1 MAEGTTAPGGVSVV
15 IPAHD
20 EEARLPRC
28 LAGLAPLVGPLA
40 LDVVVVANG
49 CTDRTAEVAR
59 AHPWVTV
66 VEHPVG
72 SKVEALNAGDA
83 VARGAARIYLDADVK
98 VSEEGLGDVVRLVTG
113 DAPLV
118 CAPRVAYE
126 LTGCSWP
133 VRAYYR
139 VQALVPA
146 TRDGVVGHGLYA
158 VSAAGRRRFERFPH
172 LHADDLF
179 VSSRFAEHERLRA
192 AGEVWVWPP
201 RDLGSLVRVRTRVAR
216 GNAAAASGDAA
227 GAQGPAR
234 TTRQTVRALAALVL
248 GRPLLLVDLVV
259 FGAVAVT
266 ARLRARAMRRDAG
279 WATDATARAGS

>member
-1 MAEGTTAPGGVSVV
+1 MSVV

-20 EEARLPRC
+20 EESRLPRC
-28 LAGLAPLVGPLA
+28 LAGLEPLVGPLA

-83 VARGAARIYLDADVK
+83 AARGAARVYLDADVR
-98 VSEEGLGDVVRLVTG
+98 VDAEGLTDVVRLVSGT
-113 DAPLV
+113 DPLV
-118 CAPRVAYE
+118 CAPRVAYD

-133 VRAYYR
+133 VRAHYR

-158 VSAAGRRRFERFPH
+158 VSAAGRRRFDRFPD

-179 VSSRFAEHERLRA
+179 VSSRFGVDERVRA
-192 AGEVWVWPP
+192 AGEVRVWPP
-201 RDLGSLVRVRTRVAR
+201 RDLASLVRVRTRVAR
-216 GNAAAASGDAA
+216 GNASAAPAA
-227 GAQGPAR
+227 GTGAAGPGR
-234 TTRQTVRALAALVL
+234 TTRQTIASLAGLLVR
-248 GRPLLLVDLVV
+248 RPLLLADLTV

-266 ARLRARAMRRDAG
+266 ARLRARAVRGSGG
-279 WATDATARAGS
+279 WATDTTARQGS